1 MAIPF
6 EAAPATVFK
15 ESDIAEFGLALQD
28 RQEAR
33 EQRERERYEKTLES
47 VSGPY
52 WAERDTW
59 VTQGGNKLLEMATD
73 PAYYRAPIGSA
84 NHNKFIRA
92 KRQYEQLLATSAANQ
107 KYFNEQLKFAQQNP
121 DAEGMQDLNA
131 YVGMD
136 MQGDVE
142 IDEAGNFVVAG
153 QPIIT
158 SDAMSTPPSLR
169 KRRDVYTFDKFED
182 RVNVGISSYENENGV
197 TTVSPNDAE
206 ALVRIVYKTSRPQ
219 DKRDL
224 LNIYMANNL
233 GLTAEQVD
241 MLDPEEI
248 AIYEEAMLK
257 EQTKAALLRS
267 DTKTSRESGG
277 GSGLFGV
284 DNSKVTVTPLPVGE
298 LSMKIKV
305 GEGDAAVDKTV
316 KSDLY
321 GFSTKPISWVGGE
334 NRDKGTSYFIDSV
347 QFDELGNMVVSGYKL
362 IEPIEAALLRS
373 VTSDI
378 EAGYDPTTVF
388 KNYGL
393 KTEPLTQKKLSESEA
408 SSFSSSLK
416 DKHKALAPL
425 KTVAQIRDWTADYVG
440 YTPKGKEEVVEE
452 EGESQ
457 SSGDGLNATKIKEQK
472 QNTNQNT
479 SNDLNASNR
488 KGGASVQSNKQGD
501 KEQSDV
507 KGPEGL
513 AISDEESQA
522 TTEDGNSIVV
532 NNETEEQV
540 VESPNGKLPRS
551 VVEYNKRE
559 GLSKDDMLI
568 DVLSDPIYI
577 LRKYPDTEYDRRKQI
592 KSVYGEDRP
601 IILSNK
607 TKDKLEIAL
616 IYYDG
621 RLSEDERKD
630 FREGRSPIVIA
641 DTYVPSSVKLQAKE
655 KYDKN
660 LESYNKNGYWVN
672 DSNQT
677 VRTPPPKQAGEKSFH
692 TSGNAID
699 LAQNEQNKNNK
710 KLFNSLRKA
719 GFKQHPNEWW
729 HWSIG
734 EFDHEELTDEQIEGR
749 KAMDEYNS
757 KK

>member
-59 VTQGGNKLLEMATD
+59 IAQGGNKLLEMATD
-73 PAYYRAPIGSA
+73 PAYYKAPIGSA

-257 EQTKAALLRS
+257 EQAKAALLRS

-277 GSGLFGV
+277 GRGGLLGEFDKKSFVKIEPQFGV
-284 DNSKVTVTPLPVGE
+284 ATVAEGTEFKSGVSVPTVKFVSTLGG
-298 LSMKIKV
+298 S
-305 GEGDAAVDKTV
+305 EGDVAEIIHADKV
-316 KSDLY
+316 SQDKDGNLY
-321 GFSTKPISWVGGE
+321 VSGKKYTGDIKKLIGGNLASPDGSGGFSIDPSATG
-334 NRDKGTSYFIDSV
+334 DLLGT
-347 QFDELGNMVVSGYKL
+347 LGWKSKTLEPMKL
-362 IEPIEAALLRS
+362 EG
-373 VTSDI
+373 TD
-378 EAGYDPTTVF
+378 
-388 KNYGL
+388 
-393 KTEPLTQKKLSESEA
+393 A
-408 SSFSSSLK
+408 SSFVAAMKIQGVNSVDQFK
-416 DKHKALAPL
+416 KAMDDFYG
-425 KTVAQIRDWTADYVG
+425 VTAEPTQQVTD
-440 YTPKGKEEVVEE
+440 EEVKET
-452 EGESQ
+452 ES
-457 SSGDGLNATKIKEQK
+457 GVGLNATKIKEQK
-472 QNTNQNT
+472 QI
-479 SNDLNASNR
+479 LI
-488 KGGASVQSNKQGD
+488 K
-501 KEQSDV
+501 
-507 KGPEGL
+507 
-513 AISDEESQA
+513 I
-522 TTEDGNSIVV
+522 
-532 NNETEEQV
+532 
-540 VESPNGKLPRS
+540 LP
-551 VVEYNKRE
+551 
-559 GLSKDDMLI
+559 M
-568 DVLSDPIYI
+568 
-577 LRKYPDTEYDRRKQI
+577 T
-592 KSVYGEDRP
+592 
-601 IILSNK
+601 
-607 TKDKLEIAL
+607 
-616 IYYDG
+616 
-621 RLSEDERKD
+621 
-630 FREGRSPIVIA
+630 
-641 DTYVPSSVKLQAKE
+641 
-655 KYDKN
+655 
-660 LESYNKNGYWVN
+660 
-672 DSNQT
+672 
-677 VRTPPPKQAGEKSFH
+677 
-692 TSGNAID
+692 
-699 LAQNEQNKNNK
+699 
-710 KLFNSLRKA
+710 
-719 GFKQHPNEWW
+719 
-729 HWSIG
+729 
-734 EFDHEELTDEQIEGR
+734 
-749 KAMDEYNS
+749 
-757 KK
+757 

>member
-28 RQEAR
+28 RQEAK
-33 EQRERERYEKTLES
+33 ETKERERYEKMLES

-73 PAYYRAPIGSA
+73 PAYYKAPIGSA

-257 EQTKAALLRS
+257 EQAKAALLRS

-277 GSGLFGV
+277 GRGGLLGEFDKKSFVKIEPQFGV
-284 DNSKVTVTPLPVGE
+284 ATVAEGTEFKSGVSVPTVKFVSTLGG
-298 LSMKIKV
+298 S
-305 GEGDAAVDKTV
+305 EGDVAEIIHADKV
-316 KSDLY
+316 SQDKDGNLY
-321 GFSTKPISWVGGE
+321 VSGKKYTGDIKKLIGGNLASPDGSGGFSIDPSATG
-334 NRDKGTSYFIDSV
+334 DLLGT
-347 QFDELGNMVVSGYKL
+347 LGWKSKTLEPMKL
-362 IEPIEAALLRS
+362 EG
-373 VTSDI
+373 TD
-378 EAGYDPTTVF
+378 
-388 KNYGL
+388 
-393 KTEPLTQKKLSESEA
+393 A
-408 SSFSSSLK
+408 SSF
-416 DKHKALAPL
+416 
-425 KTVAQIRDWTADYVG
+425 VAAM
-440 YTPKGKEEVVEE
+440 
-452 EGESQ
+452 
-457 SSGDGLNATKIKEQK
+457 KIQGV
-472 QNTNQNT
+472 N
-479 SNDLNASNR
+479 
-488 KGGASVQSNKQGD
+488 SVDQ
-501 KEQSDV
+501 
-507 KGPEGL
+507 
-513 AISDEESQA
+513 
-522 TTEDGNSIVV
+522 
-532 NNETEEQV
+532 
-540 VESPNGKLPRS
+540 
-551 VVEYNKRE
+551 
-559 GLSKDDMLI
+559 
-568 DVLSDPIYI
+568 
-577 LRKYPDTEYDRRKQI
+577 
-592 KSVYGEDRP
+592 
-601 IILSNK
+601 
-607 TKDKLEIAL
+607 
-616 IYYDG
+616 
-621 RLSEDERKD
+621 
-630 FREGRSPIVIA
+630 
-641 DTYVPSSVKLQAKE
+641 
-655 KYDKN
+655 
-660 LESYNKNGYWVN
+660 
-672 DSNQT
+672 
-677 VRTPPPKQAGEKSFH
+677 
-692 TSGNAID
+692 
-699 LAQNEQNKNNK
+699 
-710 KLFNSLRKA
+710 
-719 GFKQHPNEWW
+719 FK
-729 HWSIG
+729 
-734 EFDHEELTDEQIEGR
+734 
-749 KAMDEYNS
+749 KAMDDFYGVTAEPTQQVTEVEVEENKKKEGDMTDEEYEQFLKDNGL
-757 KK
+757 K

>member
-28 RQEAR
+28 RQEAK
-33 EQRERERYEKTLES
+33 ETKERERYEKMLES

-224 LNIYMANNL
+224 LNIFMANNL

-257 EQTKAALLRS
+257 EQAKAALLRS

-277 GSGLFGV
+277 GRGGLLGEFDKKSFVKIEPQFGV
-284 DNSKVTVTPLPVGE
+284 ATVAEGTEFKSGVSVPTVKFVSTLGG
-298 LSMKIKV
+298 S
-305 GEGDAAVDKTV
+305 EGDVAEIIHADKV
-316 KSDLY
+316 SQDKDGNLY
-321 GFSTKPISWVGGE
+321 VSGKKYTGDIKKLIGGNLASPDGSGGFSIDPSATG
-334 NRDKGTSYFIDSV
+334 DLLGT
-347 QFDELGNMVVSGYKL
+347 LGWKSKTLEPMKL
-362 IEPIEAALLRS
+362 EG
-373 VTSDI
+373 TD
-378 EAGYDPTTVF
+378 
-388 KNYGL
+388 
-393 KTEPLTQKKLSESEA
+393 A
-408 SSFSSSLK
+408 SSF
-416 DKHKALAPL
+416 
-425 KTVAQIRDWTADYVG
+425 VAAM
-440 YTPKGKEEVVEE
+440 
-452 EGESQ
+452 
-457 SSGDGLNATKIKEQK
+457 KIQGV
-472 QNTNQNT
+472 N
-479 SNDLNASNR
+479 
-488 KGGASVQSNKQGD
+488 SVDQ
-501 KEQSDV
+501 
-507 KGPEGL
+507 
-513 AISDEESQA
+513 
-522 TTEDGNSIVV
+522 
-532 NNETEEQV
+532 
-540 VESPNGKLPRS
+540 
-551 VVEYNKRE
+551 
-559 GLSKDDMLI
+559 
-568 DVLSDPIYI
+568 
-577 LRKYPDTEYDRRKQI
+577 
-592 KSVYGEDRP
+592 
-601 IILSNK
+601 
-607 TKDKLEIAL
+607 
-616 IYYDG
+616 
-621 RLSEDERKD
+621 
-630 FREGRSPIVIA
+630 
-641 DTYVPSSVKLQAKE
+641 
-655 KYDKN
+655 
-660 LESYNKNGYWVN
+660 
-672 DSNQT
+672 
-677 VRTPPPKQAGEKSFH
+677 
-692 TSGNAID
+692 
-699 LAQNEQNKNNK
+699 
-710 KLFNSLRKA
+710 
-719 GFKQHPNEWW
+719 FK
-729 HWSIG
+729 
-734 EFDHEELTDEQIEGR
+734 
-749 KAMDEYNS
+749 KAMDDFYGVTAEPTQQVTEVEVEENKKKEGDMTDEEYEQFLKDNGL
-757 KK
+757 K

>member
-1 MAIPF
+1 M
-6 EAAPATVFK
+6 
-15 ESDIAEFGLALQD
+15 
-28 RQEAR
+28 
-33 EQRERERYEKTLES
+33 
-47 VSGPY
+47 
-52 WAERDTW
+52 
-59 VTQGGNKLLEMATD
+59 
-73 PAYYRAPIGSA
+73 
-84 NHNKFIRA
+84 
-92 KRQYEQLLATSAANQ
+92 
-107 KYFNEQLKFAQQNP
+107 
-121 DAEGMQDLNA
+121 
-131 YVGMD
+131 
-136 MQGDVE
+136 
-142 IDEAGNFVVAG
+142 
-153 QPIIT
+153 
-158 SDAMSTPPSLR
+158 
-169 KRRDVYTFDKFED
+169 
-182 RVNVGISSYENENGV
+182 
-197 TTVSPNDAE
+197 
-206 ALVRIVYKTSRPQ
+206 
-219 DKRDL
+219 
-224 LNIYMANNL
+224 
-233 GLTAEQVD
+233 
-241 MLDPEEI
+241 
-248 AIYEEAMLK
+248 
-257 EQTKAALLRS
+257 
-267 DTKTSRESGG
+267 
-277 GSGLFGV
+277 
-284 DNSKVTVTPLPVGE
+284 
-298 LSMKIKV
+298 
-305 GEGDAAVDKTV
+305 
-316 KSDLY
+316 
-321 GFSTKPISWVGGE
+321 
-334 NRDKGTSYFIDSV
+334 
-347 QFDELGNMVVSGYKL
+347 
-362 IEPIEAALLRS
+362 
-373 VTSDI
+373 
-378 EAGYDPTTVF
+378 
-388 KNYGL
+388 
-393 KTEPLTQKKLSESEA
+393 
-408 SSFSSSLK
+408 
-416 DKHKALAPL
+416 
-425 KTVAQIRDWTADYVG
+425 
-440 YTPKGKEEVVEE
+440 
-452 EGESQ
+452 
-457 SSGDGLNATKIKEQK
+457 
-472 QNTNQNT
+472 
-479 SNDLNASNR
+479 
-488 KGGASVQSNKQGD
+488 
-501 KEQSDV
+501 
-507 KGPEGL
+507 
-513 AISDEESQA
+513 
-522 TTEDGNSIVV
+522 V